1 MATSHVKFMVPP
13 SPRTKEER
21 EAERQAHEDAQKEYE
36 RAIEESKREEV
47 KDVVKISIESDDV
60 GKFVGKGG
68 IKVKDF
74 VIKKTREMMDEKA
87 GVVFCQIVTK
97 KDKTVWARLKAKDEE
112 TMKILKENLEKHE
125 GAFKKMK
132 RFEGQSRFVFKVGM
146 EHFKIAKFIG
156 ARGSNISEMKE
167 KVRDADDSLT
177 REDVYIQIK
186 EDEKIK
192 MKNMKFGELDCGKDI
207 EQKVLITVSVYTNDR
222 ESSWAKI
229 GEVVEGVVN
238 EINGVG
244 DTWGGKGA
252 PNHELGED
260 DDPWDGDW

>member
-1 MATSHVKFMVPP
+1 MSSTDQTTAPAKTQEVAA
-13 SPRTKEER
+13 KEVT
-21 EAERQAHEDAQKEYE
+21 
-36 RAIEESKREEV
+36 EV
-47 KDVVKISIESDDV
+47 KDVIKISIGHGDV

-68 IKVKDF
+68 SKIRDF
-74 VIKKTREMMDEKA
+74 VIVKTRDMVDGEA
-87 GVVFCQIVTK
+87 GRLFCQIITK
-97 KDKTVWARLKAKDEE
+97 KELFEDDVQRTTVWARLKAKDEE
-112 TMKILKENLEKHE
+112 TMKILKANLEKHE
-125 GAFKKMK
+125 EAFKKMK

-156 ARGSNISEMKE
+156 SRGGNISEMKD

-177 REDVYIQIK
+177 RDDVYIQIK

-229 GEVVEGVVN
+229 GEVVKEVVD

-244 DTWGGKGA
+244 DTWGGKGGA
-252 PNHELGED
+252 PDHELGED
-260 DDPWDGDW
+260 DDPWGGDW